1 MKKEYQKV
9 IEISI
14 ATEKENDI
22 KKIPK
27 LTNPEI
33 QALRYKSM
41 QYINSQIF
49 SKINTY

>member
-22 KKIPK
+22 KKMKKKQMKVI
-27 LTNPEI
+27 LI
-33 QALRYKSM
+33 QCLIM
-41 QYINSQIF
+41 
-49 SKINTY
+49 